1 MARGKQTERVD
12 KDAEATSS
20 RQAFLEMKERA
31 DKADA
36 ALAETKEANARTE
49 ALLRKLQ
56 KSVSERDDEDR
67 DYKADRKAE
76 RDADR
81 EEDRGGSSAGA
92 SKRAKKA
99 RARMQAAAPPASAAP
114 RPEPGSL
121 DEAVAGNNRQQFIHS
136 AQLAVDDDG
145 NKVSGPPVVKTRKAM
160 HAVVMCNMASTG
172 VFYRSSLDNHDI
184 VKKCIENGMQ
194 YNCTS
199 HEAEFVLTYRFNEIL
214 AMMYNK
220 QQNKFK
226 DDRKL
231 RVRISANHVCVCCC
245 DHC

>member
-1 MARGKQTERVD
+1 MARGKQTERTES
-12 KDAEATSS
+12 A
-20 RQAFLEMKERA
+20 QALLDMKERA
-31 DKADA
+31 DKADE
-36 ALAETKEANARTE
+36 ALAATKAANARTE
-49 ALLRKLQ
+49 ALLKTLQ
-56 KSVSERDDEDR
+56 KSVADRDDADR
-67 DYKADRKAE
+67 DYKADCKPE

-81 EEDRGGSSAGA
+81 EDREDEAARGCSSGGS

-99 RARMQAAAPPASAAP
+99 RARMQQAAPAAP

-121 DEAVAGNNRQQFIHS
+121 DEAVQGNNKQQFKHS
-136 AQLAVDDDG
+136 AQIDVDVQG
-145 NKVSGPPVVKTRKAM
+145 NKVSGPPLVKTRKSM
-160 HAVVMCNMASTG
+160 HAVVMCNMAKTG

-184 VKKCIENGMQ
+184 VKKCIENGMR

-231 RVRISANHVCVCCC
+231 RVRISANYVCVLL
-245 DHC
+245 